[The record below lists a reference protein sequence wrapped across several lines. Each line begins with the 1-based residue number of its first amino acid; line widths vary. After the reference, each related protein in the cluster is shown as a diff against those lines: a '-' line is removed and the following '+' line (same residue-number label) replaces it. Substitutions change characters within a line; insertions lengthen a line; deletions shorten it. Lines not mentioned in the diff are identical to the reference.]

1 VLGWICTIKLS
12 WAVLASEI
20 KENSF
25 AGINTWE
32 PNFWVWPFEFDHPSL
47 FCTN

>member
-1 VLGWICTIKLS
+1 LRVKKSENFIGNVVGWICIKLS

-25 AGINTWE
+25 AGINT
-32 PNFWVWPFEFDHPSL
+32 
-47 FCTN
+47 

>member
-1 VLGWICTIKLS
+1 MRLKKSENFIGNVLGWICTIKLS

-25 AGINTWE
+25 AGINT
-32 PNFWVWPFEFDHPSL
+32 
-47 FCTN
+47 